1 MEKRII
7 PISRELA
14 EKEPCGIVGR
24 CADFILA
31 ASPLIRTSRQ
41 SSR

>member
-14 EKEPCGIVGR
+14 EKKPCVIVGR

>member
-14 EKEPCGIVGR
+14 EKESCVIVGR
-24 CADFILA
+24 CADFIFA